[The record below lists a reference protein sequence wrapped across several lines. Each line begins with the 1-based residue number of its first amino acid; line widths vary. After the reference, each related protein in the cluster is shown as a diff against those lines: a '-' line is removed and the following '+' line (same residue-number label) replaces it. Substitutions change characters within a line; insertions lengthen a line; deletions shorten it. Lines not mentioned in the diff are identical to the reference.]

1 MSIGSLAV
9 TAHRRRSPDPAD
21 TSGRAR
27 AWAAG
32 TGPSDA
38 AAAAGAGTSDAL
50 VAALPTEVVVLYT
63 SVLGVL
69 TGVLEDNDAASYV
82 PLRWALYGGCILA
95 TALALN
101 VTYVFTR
108 VQRNGEPENR
118 GPNDNLPPIAS
129 PAPAPQTSQPSE
141 PADDKR
147 GTQEEGMPVAE
158 TVMACV
164 SFAVWGLVVPG
175 SPLYVI
181 LQPPTLPVVAA
192 ALSAAGTFVA
202 AVVFAPWLNRKA
214 GRPSSER

>member
-9 TAHRRRSPDPAD
+9 TAHRRRSPDIAD
-21 TSGRAR
+21 TSGEAR

-32 TGPSDA
+32 TGPGD

-50 VAALPTEVVVLYT
+50 VAALPTEVIVLYT

-82 PLRWALYGGCILA
+82 PLRWALYGGCLLA

-108 VQRNGEPENR
+108 VQRKGEPENR
-118 GPNDNLPPIAS
+118 STNDNLPPIALT
-129 PAPAPQTSQPSE
+129 APAPQPE

-147 GTQEEGMPVAE
+147 GTQEGMPVAE

-181 LQPPTLPVVAA
+181 LQPPTLPVVVAV
-192 ALSAAGTFVA
+192 LSAAGTFVA
-202 AVVFAPWLNRKA
+202 AVVFAPWLNRKVS
-214 GRPSSER
+214 RPSDGR

>member
-1 MSIGSLAV
+1 M
-9 TAHRRRSPDPAD
+9 
-21 TSGRAR
+21 
-27 AWAAG
+27 
-32 TGPSDA
+32 
-38 AAAAGAGTSDAL
+38 
-50 VAALPTEVVVLYT
+50 LYT

-82 PLRWALYGGCILA
+82 PLRWVLYGGCILA

-108 VQRNGEPENR
+108 VQRKGEPENR
-118 GPNDNLPPIAS
+118 GTNDNLPPIAP
-129 PAPAPQTSQPSE
+129 PAPAPQPAQPSE
-141 PADDKR
+141 PADDKPR
-147 GTQEEGMPVAE
+147 AQEGMPVAE

-181 LQPPTLPVVAA
+181 LQPPTLPVVVA

-202 AVVFAPWLNRKA
+202 AVVFAPWLNRNA
-214 GRPSSER
+214 